1 MAAVNGVVPEVGRG
15 LERIGNE
22 LMNSVNTV
30 EEGSQS
36 HATSVKFWVYC
47 G

>member
-1 MAAVNGVVPEVGRG
+1 MAAVNGVALEVGRG
-15 LERIGNE
+15 LEKIGNE

-36 HATSVKFWVYC
+36 HAT
-47 G
+47 